1 MSAAVDEK
9 STEVLWPLVVIRS
22 IVVIVWF
29 VIDCSTVA
37 DEPVV
42 VVFVCSTLVDV
53 AIGTVVE
60 NV

>member
-9 STEVLWPLVVIRS
+9 LTEVLWPLVVIRS

-37 DEPVV
+37 DKPVV